1 MAWLLKIGG
10 IPKPKLIFMNHNL
23 TLRGCKESNN
33 PSTIL
38 QTIICNT
45 IPKKSFC
52 INFALAILIQLIFNL
67 ASFGNSY
74 FVSTSGSDGNNGLS
88 IGSAW
93 RNINYAVNF
102 SGLTGG
108 DIIYISGGTYFERVI
123 MTKSGSANN
132 FITVKNLDTNIP
144 IINGTGQTY
153 PDPFGDLHGGLFEA
167 RGSYVI
173 VDGLKV
179 INSRSNLN
187 ATGILVAGP
196 VAFVTIRNCI
206 TNNTSSSGIA
216 IWGESFL
223 TYTATNII
231 IENNDISGAVT
242 AGYQEHLTIARGVDN
257 YQIRYNK
264 VHDQTVLPQSPNLP
278 IGIDSKTNVR
288 NGKIYGNQ
296 VYNLIRSNGIY
307 VDGYDRTA
315 YNIDIYDNIIHN
327 VENSGISV
335 GAEQG
340 GSVYNI
346 KAYNNIIYSTT
357 GHGISI
363 NKRNPPEPPSTSTQQ
378 NIIHDVSIYNN
389 TVYDCRLYAGYVD
402 HPSAYNIVFKNNIF
416 SQNVDANGVVVY
428 TSNRPNIVVS
438 NNIINGNMNAFQSV
452 HECYTGTNA
461 ITSPPL
467 FVDINNNNFHLLPT
481 SPAINTGTSSLA
493 PLTDLDGNPRPSG
506 GGYDIGAYEFV
517 NVPGNGPG
525 INMLVNPGFEEPL
538 TIGWTSDWGNSMLT
552 TTVKNSGAYGIQ
564 VGPGEGGRAQ
574 VFTAGFTVGRSYSL
588 SAYCMLSGS
597 GGPVGANI
605 GVVCKNAAGIRTG
618 LFESSDITNTN
629 TFIRKSFTFII
640 PANTASLEVFAWYPG
655 GSPILYVDDY
665 MLADVTNVL
674 ALGSTEFINNT
685 SPSRIINLSI
695 NPNPAKENTIIK
707 YGLKQSG
714 NVQIFV
720 YNTQGKMVAQII
732 KGQQQKGNHQIN
744 FNTNSLSNGMY
755 FVKIKANENEQ
766 THKLIVSK

>member
-1 MAWLLKIGG
+1 MAWLLKIAH
-10 IPKPKLIFMNHNL
+10 IPKPKLIFMNQNL

-52 INFALAILIQLIFNL
+52 INFALVILIQLIFNL

-108 DIIYISGGTYFERVI
+108 DIIYISGGTYFERII

-153 PDPFGDLHGGLFEA
+153 PDPLGDLHGGLFEA

-196 VAFVTIRNCI
+196 VTFVTIKNCV

-216 IWGESFL
+216 IWGFSL
-223 TYTATNII
+223 LYTGATNII
-231 IENNDISGAVT
+231 IENNDISAAVT
-242 AGYQEHLTIARGVDN
+242 GGYQEHLTISDGVDN

-264 VHDQTVLPQSPNLP
+264 VHDQTVLPDPDNKP
-278 IGIDSKTNVR
+278 IGIDSKRNVR
-288 NGKIYGNQ
+288 NGKVYGNQ
-296 VYNLIRSNGIY
+296 VYNLVKSNGIY

-327 VENSGISV
+327 VALSGIAV
-335 GAEQG
+335 GAEEA
-340 GSVYNI
+340 GSDYNVKVYNNLI
-346 KAYNNIIYSTT
+346 YNNSE
-357 GHGISI
+357 HGIVLSNSNI
-363 NKRNPPEPPSTSTQQ
+363 ATQ
-378 NIIHDVSIYNN
+378 NNIHDISFYNN
-389 TVYDCRLYAGYVD
+389 TVYGCGYYAAYVN
-402 HPSAYNIVFKNNIF
+402 HPSTNNIVFKNNIF
-416 SQNVDANGVVVY
+416 SQNVWGNGVTLY
-428 TSNRPNIVVS
+428 TSNRPNVTVS
-438 NNIINGNMNAFQSV
+438 NNITNGDMNAWLPFL
-452 HECYTGTNA
+452 ECYTGISA
-461 ITSPPL
+461 ISSLPL
-467 FVDINNNNFHLLPT
+467 FADIGNSNFHLSPT
-481 SPAINTGTSSLA
+481 SPAINTGTNSLA
-493 PLTDLDGNPRPSG
+493 PLTDLEGNPRPSG
-506 GGYDIGAYEFV
+506 AGYDIGAYEFV
-517 NVPGNGPG
+517 YGPGNGPG

-605 GVVCKNAAGIRTG
+605 GVICKNAAGIRTG

-629 TFIRKSFTFII
+629 TFVRKSFTFII

-665 MLADVTNVL
+665 MLADITNVL
-674 ALGSTEFINNT
+674 ALGYTEFINNT
-685 SPSRIINLSI
+685 SASRIINLSI

-720 YNTQGKMVAQII
+720 YNAQGKMVAQIT